1 MCGNLDRLESV
12 VSNVTTFPAWSSD
25 NVPVIKGE
33 LLSTGMSHV
42 VLSDTTA
49 EFSTEKEFQYNLK
62 GVFIRA
68 LAEARSR
75 NPGTELAQYIEAYIM
90 VQVCVTLYLL
100 CPSRPEADLRFVLVQ
115 CPLGQ
120 CAGFHAV

>member
-1 MCGNLDRLESV
+1 MWGNLDSLESV
-12 VSNVTTFPAWSSD
+12 VSNVTTFLAWSSD
-25 NVPVIKGE
+25 NVPIIQGE
-33 LLSTGMSHV
+33 LFLLGCLVSYV
-42 VLSDTTA
+42 SDTTA

-90 VQVCVTLYLL
+90 VQV
-100 CPSRPEADLRFVLVQ
+100 
-115 CPLGQ
+115 
-120 CAGFHAV
+120 